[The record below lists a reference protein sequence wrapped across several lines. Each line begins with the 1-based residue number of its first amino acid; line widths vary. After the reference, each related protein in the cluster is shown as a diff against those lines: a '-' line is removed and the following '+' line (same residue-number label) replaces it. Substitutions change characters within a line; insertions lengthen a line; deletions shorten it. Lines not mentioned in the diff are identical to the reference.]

1 MHTKTKD
8 KRCEQFLYNFRTYI
22 YAIMLNRPLLDEI
35 YVTPLAILYEVE
47 PVNPFS
53 IIQFS
58 RPSPRHTV
66 GLKNLKKEYKSLK
79 RFVVPRFGFGVLGTN
94 E

>member
-1 MHTKTKD
+1 MLHKIQSLNYFDLVKGNSCTKTKD

-47 PVNPFS
+47 PMNPFS

-58 RPSPRHTV
+58 RPSP
-66 GLKNLKKEYKSLK
+66 LAQWD
-79 RFVVPRFGFGVLGTN
+79 
-94 E
+94 